1 MLLHTQTNLVLSN
14 SVFVDEGPVGTQIR
28 QENFEVG
35 GLGSRD
41 PLYLE
46 VYPGELL
53 VAIGLDLGFVQ
64 NVIVGRSLA

>member
-1 MLLHTQTNLVLSN
+1 MLSN
-14 SVFVDEGPVGTQIR
+14 FVLVDEGAVGTQIR

-35 GLGSRD
+35 GSGSRD

-46 VYPGELL
+46 VHPGELL